1 MNQPLCGICL
11 KPRTYAGSRYI
22 VIVNMHVCEGCA
34 VEWELRLQM
43 AAVGWMKGAERPAT
57 EPTRENGENMDE
69 AIGGT
74 D

>member
-1 MNQPLCGICL
+1 MNQPICGICL

-22 VIVNMHVCEGCA
+22 IIVNMHVCEGCA
-34 VEWELRLQM
+34 VEWELRQQM

-57 EPTRENGENMDE
+57 EPPDVMEDLNEP
-69 AIGGT
+69 IGGT